1 MDKIIVVYGASS
13 TGKTTVVNDIYDNLI
28 KQGALVTKSKM
39 KVGGNPKDFEAVLS
53 FKGKSIAFLSMGDYR
68 SVVDDYVSKYKMYDV
83 FITALNKGFAN
94 ISTVWL
100 KNSNVIYKIDKVQAN
115 STDNK
120 KVEINVVSLI

>member
-13 TGKTTVVNDIYDNLI
+13 MGKTTVVNDIYDNLI

-53 FKGKSIAFLSMGDYR
+53 FKGKFIAFLSMGDYR